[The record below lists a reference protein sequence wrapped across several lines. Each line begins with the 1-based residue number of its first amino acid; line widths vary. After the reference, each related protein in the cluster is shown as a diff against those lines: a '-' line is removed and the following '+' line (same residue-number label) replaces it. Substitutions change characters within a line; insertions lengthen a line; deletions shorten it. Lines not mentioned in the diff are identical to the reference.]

1 MFFQIL
7 STIKAK
13 LVDEVMQSGY
23 LCVILRATH
32 KKYHFRGL
40 NLISYSWQS
49 RRWRPRW
56 RPLLLTSQ
64 GSSSATTHKY
74 TSLRR
79 SKAFY
84 WRQKCFEIPQHVKKL
99 WGEVPSTLIP
109 LVLRWG
115 YEFVCTSWGSISI
128 GWAWSW
134 GQTFHLQLILIY
146 TEINI
151 FLNLGPNFHWI
162 TVKRQKL

>member
-1 MFFQIL
+1 MKWCKVVIYVLFYVPHTKNTIFAVLIWFFIL
-7 STIKAK
+7 GK
-13 LVDEVMQSGY
+13 VEDGGQGGDHY
-23 LCVILRATH
+23 CWRHRAPAAPPPINIPH
-32 KKYHFRGL
+32 
-40 NLISYSWQS
+40 WE
-49 RRWRPRW
+49 
-56 RPLLLTSQ
+56 
-64 GSSSATTHKY
+64 
-74 TSLRR
+74 R

-84 WRQKCFEIPQHVKKL
+84 WGQKCFEIPQHVKKL

-115 YEFVCTSWGSISI
+115 YKFVCTSWGSISI

>member
-1 MFFQIL
+1 MKWCKVVIYVLFYV
-7 STIKAK
+7 SRTKNTI
-13 LVDEVMQSGY
+13 
-23 LCVILRATH
+23 
-32 KKYHFRGL
+32 FRGL

>member
-74 TSLRR
+74 TSLRKIKGFLLR
-79 SKAFY
+79 AKVFRNTATC
-84 WRQKCFEIPQHVKKL
+84 QK
-99 WGEVPSTLIP
+99 TLG
-109 LVLRWG
+109 R
-115 YEFVCTSWGSISI
+115 GSIN
-128 GWAWSW
+128 
-134 GQTFHLQLILIY
+134 TH
-146 TEINI
+146 
-151 FLNLGPNFHWI
+151 PPCI
-162 TVKRQKL
+162 TVGV